1 MFRVE
6 TEVRLKKKSC
16 TEQDRKYMVQ
26 TLTTVMM
33 TYVQR
38 PSLNDCQVVSAALHK
53 KFKFLGGESSEV
65 NKLPFLYFNS
75 AVLYYRV
82 LGNGSCTQ
90 EVTI

>member
-6 TEVRLKKKSC
+6 TEARLKKKSC
-16 TEQDRKYMVQ
+16 TEQDRRYVVQ

-33 TYVQR
+33 THVQK

-65 NKLPFLYFNS
+65 NKLPFLYKFCITEFLEM
-75 AVLYYRV
+75 VFVHKKLE
-82 LGNGSCTQ
+82 CK
-90 EVTI
+90 